1 MTRSRL
7 IVMALPIA
15 LLLLIGLR
23 YALKSDDVTPTLPAA
38 PGAAVIVAADP
49 AAAST
54 VAGPAAPKVET
65 VVSESGVPIRL
76 VKRPRLGLP
85 GGPLG
90 AAYAKL
96 LPAAQ
101 AGEPAAQ
108 YQLGLVLYE
117 CRDVPGD
124 DKALGRDIETIY
136 QTRRRGGWDV
146 DSPKDEEATLRR
158 RYAECA
164 GVPADQRN
172 GYRDWLRKSA
182 DAGLLD
188 AQLDLPLKLPQAEY
202 CQYLS
207 QCSPQQRAQQEALS
221 KEAVDYLGRARD
233 AGSASALWTFG
244 AWYAEG
250 DVLPKNNIEA
260 YASFRALDQI
270 EAAAGRT
277 QRFRQMLADLRGR
290 LRPIDQVQAEDR
302 AKALL
307 ANPNCCVVTP

>member
-1 MTRSRL
+1 MRRRR
-7 IVMALPIA
+7 IVGVVVAILIA
-15 LLLLIGLR
+15 LLGLR
-23 YALKSDDVTPTLPAA
+23 YALRSDDRRPL
-38 PGAAVIVAADP
+38 ADP
-49 AAAST
+49 PVAVPGLSSPVSADAS
-54 VAGPAAPKVET
+54 PASGVAPKPET
-65 VVSESGVPIRL
+65 VVSESGVPIHVL
-76 VKRPRLGLP
+76 KRARLGLP

-90 AAYAKL
+90 AAYARL

-101 AGEPAAQ
+101 AGEPTAQ

-117 CRDVPGD
+117 CRDVAGD
-124 DKALGRDIETIY
+124 EKALGRDIEAMY

-158 RYAECA
+158 RFAECA
-164 GVPADQRN
+164 GVPGPER
-172 GYRDWLRKSA
+172 GKYREWLRKSA

-207 QCSPQQRAQQEALS
+207 QCTPQQRAQQEALS
-221 KEAVDYLGRARD
+221 KEAVDYLGRARE

-250 DVLPKNNIEA
+250 EVLPKNDIEA

-270 EAAAGRT
+270 QAAAGQPR
-277 QRFRQMLADLRGR
+277 RFERMLADLKSR
-290 LRPIDQVQAEDR
+290 LRPIDQAQAEDR

-307 ANPNCCVVTP
+307 SNPNCCVVTP

>member
-1 MTRSRL
+1 MKRGRW
-7 IVMALPIA
+7 IA
-15 LLLLIGLR
+15 AAVVVIAMIGIGLR
-23 YALKSDDVTPTLPAA
+23 MALKSDDVEPPLPGDA
-38 PGAAVIVAADP
+38 GTVAQ
-49 AAAST
+49 AAASADT
-54 VAGPAAPKVET
+54 TLASAAAQVPKAET
-65 VVSESGVPIRL
+65 VVSESGVPIRI
-76 VKRPRLGLP
+76 VRHPRLGLP
-85 GGPLG
+85 SGSLG

-101 AGEPAAQ
+101 AGEPPAQ

-124 DKALGRDIETIY
+124 EKALGREIETMY
-136 QTRRRGGWDV
+136 QTRRRGGWDI
-146 DSPKDEEATLRR
+146 DSPKDEETTLRR
-158 RYAECA
+158 RFSECA
-164 GVPADQRN
+164 GVPGGER
-172 GYRDWLRKSA
+172 GKYRDWLRKSA

-188 AQLDLPLKLPQAEY
+188 AELDLPLKLPQAEY

-250 DVLPKNNIEA
+250 EVLPKNDIEA
-260 YASFRALDQI
+260 YANFRALDQI
-270 EAAAGRT
+270 EAASGQPR
-277 QRFRQMLADLRGR
+277 RFESMLSDLRGR
-290 LRPIDQVQAEDR
+290 LRPIDQAEAEDH

-307 ANPNCCVVTP
+307 SNPNCCVITP